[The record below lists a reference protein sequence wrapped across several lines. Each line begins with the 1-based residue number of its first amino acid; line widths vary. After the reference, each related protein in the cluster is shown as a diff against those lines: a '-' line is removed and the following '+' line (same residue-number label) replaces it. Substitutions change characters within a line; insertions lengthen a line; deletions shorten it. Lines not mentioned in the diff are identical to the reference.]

1 MVALRFR
8 ARHAD
13 MPDPVGPLSER
24 VLVGFR
30 RAPGRRPLRDAALIA
45 VASDALLGV
54 SEVAALEVADI
65 DWNSSTILVCRSKT
79 DQEGEVLY
87 LGEPTL
93 KRVRE

>member
-1 MVALRFR
+1 MKGCALWSARQPRATSPARRVAGL
-8 ARHAD
+8 
-13 MPDPVGPLSER
+13 
-24 VLVGFR
+24 
-30 RAPGRRPLRDAALIA
+30 LRDAALIA

-54 SEVAALEVADI
+54 SEVAALGVADI
-65 DWNSSTILVCRSKT
+65 DWNSSTILVRGSKT